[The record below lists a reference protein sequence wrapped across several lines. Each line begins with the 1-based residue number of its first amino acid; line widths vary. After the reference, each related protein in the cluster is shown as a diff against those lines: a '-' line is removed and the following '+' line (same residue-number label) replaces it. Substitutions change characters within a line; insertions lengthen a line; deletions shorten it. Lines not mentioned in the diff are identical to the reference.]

1 MSFDVVLWGVV
12 GLFVAF
18 LFVMEFY
25 AATHDVPTISER
37 IQRMGRS
44 APLISVIVSF
54 LAGALL
60 IHFFG

>member
-1 MSFDVVLWGVV
+1 MFDIVLWGVV

-25 AATHDVPTISER
+25 AATHGVATISER